1 LLTEE
6 VKAGKTMFSFVHIII
21 LAALVPSEST
31 LVDDK
36 ASVTLTGKIEPDG
49 RSRGVTFREE

>member
-1 LLTEE
+1 
-6 VKAGKTMFSFVHIII
+6 MFSFVHIII